1 MCNVLHRLPPPPQR
15 QQQQQQHT
23 SVVFPTPPPIF
34 TVLLPP
40 IRHYHHHHH
49 YLSIVFPPP
58 PSPPPPRSHFYWFS
72 SFFNYTLSTPHWL
85 SIGRTSPPSSTL
97 HRPNIDPT
105 IKRGVGGEILQRVIE
120 LIIFHHGS
128 VFLWSNGIFQHLG
141 TFFSQLIV
149 SYFKPTDISCV
160 IKPWLQH
167 IGFSLVYGPLAL
179 KTWRY
184 CKNLFINIR
193 FQNSWFFLTIRKLL
207 LVTHKMMVKV
217 FSSICTL
224 ASLLMAIQTF
234 AVFKTSPIFQ
244 WL

>member
-15 QQQQQQHT
+15 QQQQQHT
-23 SVVFPTPPPIF
+23 SVVFPIPPPIC

-40 IRHYHHHHH
+40 RRHYHHHHH

-58 PSPPPPRSHFYWFS
+58 PSPPPPRSHFYWF
-72 SFFNYTLSTPHWL
+72 
-85 SIGRTSPPSSTL
+85 PPSPTTHYLPHIDSLLAVHRSPTSTL

-105 IKRGVGGEILQRVIE
+105 IKRGGGGELLQRVIE

-128 VFLWSNGIFQHLG
+128 MFLWSKGIFQHLG
-141 TFFSQLIV
+141 TFYSQLIV

-184 CKNLFINIR
+184 CKNLFINISR
-193 FQNSWFFLTIRKLL
+193 PKSFHKLREKPIPFRMGKGNYCSTFVIVRHLCSNIVSGSIEMSFSKLCL
-207 LVTHKMMVKV
+207 LR
-217 FSSICTL
+217 
-224 ASLLMAIQTF
+224 
-234 AVFKTSPIFQ
+234 PY
-244 WL
+244 